1 MRMKAIS
8 TKMIPPLF
16 CFLSSGSGHRTASPS
31 ATAEVPD
38 DYNSNYLYQYVLHY
52 VLHKTMKQA
61 LIEHANTVM
70 ISRIY
75 NATSPRPL
83 KLWSLT
89 VVIIRDL

>member
-16 CFLSSGSGHRTASPS
+16 CSLSSGSGHRTTSPS
-31 ATAEVPD
+31 ATAKVRN
-38 DYNSNYLYQYVLHY
+38 DYNSNYLYQY

-61 LIEHANTVM
+61 LIEHASTVM
-70 ISRIY
+70 ISHIY
-75 NATSPRPL
+75 NTTSPRQL

-89 VVIIRDL
+89 GVIIRDL